1 MKCFPAIYGE
11 MCVWWH
17 CCCSILVF
25 SVVLNAIPIP
35 FIPFQQ
41 MSEECYDKT
50 FILNIIDS
58 SHLPWKGLVHWSAR
72 WDRCLISVYSVF
84 LKWAAPCDHLRKL
97 SALAREGEEWW
108 WERQRGRGGVTGHLT
123 VHVITRETH
132 HSCNETDML
141 INATAYQCVSG
152 VEIVVL

>member
-1 MKCFPAIYGE
+1 MLSSDLRRD
-11 MCVWWH
+11 VWWH

-35 FIPFQQ
+35 FIPFRQ

-58 SHLPWKGLVHWSAR
+58 SHLPWKGLVHWSSR
-72 WDRCLISVYSVF
+72 WDRCLISVYSVL

-97 SALAREGEEWW
+97 SALAGEGEVMGDGVG
-108 WERQRGRGGVTGHLT
+108 GRYWPPHCSCY
-123 VHVITRETH
+123 HTRDAAQSQWNRYAHQHCRISVCRT
-132 HSCNETDML
+132 
-141 INATAYQCVSG
+141 QV
-152 VEIVVL
+152 